1 MATLEDTNAQ
11 QEIGA
16 LQSADTLARV
26 KQAVL
31 EAMGLDNREFARE
44 TSLTNDLNAN
54 SLDLVEISMALE
66 ETFGVEFGEDT
77 LLLTTAGQLVDYIEA
92 KTANAELDIPYM

>member
-1 MATLEDTNAQ
+1 MTTLENTNAR

-16 LQSADTLARV
+16 LASADTLARV

-31 EAMGLDNREFARE
+31 EAMALDNREFTRE
-44 TSLTNDLNAN
+44 ISLTNDLNADL
-54 SLDLVEISMALE
+54 LDLVEISMALE
-66 ETFGVEFGEDT
+66 ETFGIEFGEDT

-92 KTANAELDIPYM
+92 KTANAEPGIPYM